1 MTAEVTSTQE
11 AQQID
16 NRPDAVVIGAGPGG
30 YVAAIRLA
38 QLGCKVIVVEKEAL
52 GGVCLNWG
60 CIPSKALIYAGTLY
74 DKVRRAADF
83 GIIAEGLHVDAPK
96 LQQWKEGVV
105 KQLTGG
111 IGQLFKSHGIETV
124 YGTASFLNPETLAVK
139 LADGSH
145 RLLDAKHFLIATG
158 SSPVGLPDK
167 LSGFAFNGD
176 TIVESKEALSWQS
189 IPKSLII
196 IGAGVIGLELGTLFA
211 KLGSQV
217 TILEAAPALLPEI
230 DPDLTQVLRRSLKK
244 QGITLHTGISLK
256 QAQTNDGKVR
266 VTLTLPVA
274 TEEKRESEKPDSAKI
289 NLEKTSDT
297 TNESAQKTEP
307 ASKTNAPVT
316 LEITADKMLISVGRR
331 PNTAGLGLEKAGVK
345 LNEKGFISVDEQLRS
360 NVSHIFA
367 VGDVTAPPLLAHKA
381 SKEGLVA
388 AAVIAGQNDALDYQA
403 MPAAIFCDP
412 EIATVG
418 LTEAQAR
425 KQGYSVKVGKFPFAA
440 SGRALTM
447 NAPEGLVKLVSD
459 AETDR
464 LLGAHMIG
472 PEVAELL
479 GEATLAIEMG
489 ATADDMAL
497 TVHTHPTLPET
508 LMEAAE
514 AIHGLAI
521 HTMPTRL
528 GNKGKSK
535 STEDK
540 SPPAEKPETS
550 SPIA

>member
-1 MTAEVTSTQE
+1 MTIEMTSTQE
-11 AQQID
+11 AQDID

-38 QLGCKVIVVEKEAL
+38 QLGQKVVVVEKEAL

-74 DKVRRAADF
+74 DKVRKAADF
-83 GIIAEGLHVDAPK
+83 GIIADGLRVDAVK
-96 LQQWKEGVV
+96 LQQWKTGVV

-111 IGQLFKSHGIETV
+111 IGQLFKSYGIETV
-124 YGTASFLNPETLAVK
+124 YGTASFLNAESLAVK
-139 LADGSH
+139 QADGSH
-145 RLLDAKHFLIATG
+145 RLLDAKHYLIATG

-167 LSGFAFNGD
+167 LPGFAFNGD

-189 IPKSLII
+189 IPPSLVIV
-196 IGAGVIGLELGTLFA
+196 GAGVIGLELGTLFA

-217 TILEAAPALLPEI
+217 TILEAAPTLLPDI
-230 DPDLTQVLRRSLKK
+230 DPDLVQVLRRSLKK
-244 QGITLHTGISLK
+244 QGITVHTGIQLK
-256 QAQTNDGKVR
+256 QAQTTDGKVR
-266 VTLTLPVA
+266 VTFTLPA
-274 TEEKRESEKPDSAKI
+274 AAEAKKAEPDKAADAEARKAAEK
-289 NLEKTSDT
+289 
-297 TNESAQKTEP
+297 
-307 ASKTNAPVT
+307 APET
-316 LEITADKMLISVGRR
+316 LDILADKLLISVGRR
-331 PNTAGLGLEKAGVK
+331 PNTAGIGLEKAGVE
-345 LNEKGFISVDEQLRS
+345 LDQKGFITVDEQLRS
-360 NVSHIFA
+360 SVPHIFA
-367 VGDVTAPPLLAHKA
+367 IGDVTKPPLLAHKA

-388 AAVIAGQNDALDYQA
+388 AAVIAGKNEALDYQA

-425 KQGYSVKVGKFPFAA
+425 QEGYTVKVGKFPFAA

-479 GEATLAIEMG
+479 GEVTLAIEMG
-489 ATADDMAL
+489 ATADDIAL

-514 AIHGLAI
+514 AIHGMAI
-521 HTMPTRL
+521 HTLPTRPSV
-528 GNKGKSK
+528 KGKAPA
-535 STEDK
+535 DK
-540 SPPAEKPETS
+540 TDATPASNKQSQPTPATS
-550 SPIA
+550 

>member
-1 MTAEVTSTQE
+1 MTFEMTSTQE
-11 AQQID
+11 AQDID

-38 QLGCKVIVVEKEAL
+38 QLGQKVIVVEKEAL

-74 DKVRRAADF
+74 DKVRKAADF
-83 GIIAEGLHVDAPK
+83 GIIADGLRVDAVK
-96 LQQWKEGVV
+96 LQQWKAGVV

-111 IGQLFKSHGIETV
+111 IGQLFKSYGIETV
-124 YGTASFLNPETLAVK
+124 YGTASFLNAESLAVK

-145 RLLDAKHFLIATG
+145 RLLDAKHYLIATG

-167 LSGFAFNGD
+167 LPGFAFNGD

-189 IPKSLII
+189 IPQSLVIV
-196 IGAGVIGLELGTLFA
+196 GAGVIGLELGALFA

-217 TILEAAPALLPEI
+217 TILEAAPTLLPDI
-230 DPDLTQVLRRSLKK
+230 DPDLVQVLRRSLKK
-244 QGITLHTGISLK
+244 QGITVHTGIQLN
-256 QAQTNDGKVR
+256 QAQTTDDKVR
-266 VTLTLPVA
+266 VTFTLPTA
-274 TEEKRESEKPDSAKI
+274 PETKKSESDKSADAEAGKA
-289 NLEKTSDT
+289 EDK
-297 TNESAQKTEP
+297 
-307 ASKTNAPVT
+307 APET
-316 LEITADKMLISVGRR
+316 LDILADKLLISVGRR
-331 PNTAGLGLEKAGVK
+331 PNTAGLGLEKAGVE
-345 LNEKGFISVDEQLRS
+345 LDQKGFIIVDEQLRS
-360 NVSHIFA
+360 SVPHIFA
-367 VGDVTAPPLLAHKA
+367 IGDVTKPPLLAHKA

-388 AAVIAGQNDALDYQA
+388 AAVIAGKNEAIDYQA

-425 KQGYSVKVGKFPFAA
+425 KEGYTVKIGKFPFAA

-447 NAPEGLVKLVSD
+447 NAPEGLVKLISD

-479 GEATLAIEMG
+479 GEVTLAIEMG
-489 ATADDMAL
+489 ATADDIAL

-514 AIHGLAI
+514 AIHGMAI
-521 HTMPTRL
+521 HTLPMRPST
-528 GNKGKSK
+528 KGKV
-535 STEDK
+535 
-540 SPPAEKPETS
+540 PV
-550 SPIA
+550 